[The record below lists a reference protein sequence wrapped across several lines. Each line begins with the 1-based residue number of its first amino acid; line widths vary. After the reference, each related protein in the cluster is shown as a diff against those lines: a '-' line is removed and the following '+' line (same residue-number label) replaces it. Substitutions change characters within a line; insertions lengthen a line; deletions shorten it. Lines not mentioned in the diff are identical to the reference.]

1 MKYYVAQ
8 RDTKSKGLLDIISV
22 VGSKI
27 WRHNV
32 FSLTESPELRYRDVT
47 DRQRRIVDTPHWAA
61 SVWLSHGPSAGARP
75 GNVGMPKVPR
85 FSQFQ
90 PSR

>member
-1 MKYYVAQ
+1 MIVGQHISRVPDINHCYV
-8 RDTKSKGLLDIISV
+8 SKM
-22 VGSKI
+22 
-27 WRHNV
+27 WRRNV
-32 FSLTESPELRYRDVT
+32 FSLTESPELRRDVT
-47 DRQRRIVDTPHWAA
+47 DRQRRIAGTPHWAA
-61 SVWLSHGPSAGARP
+61 LVWLSHGPSGGARP